1 MFVKVKTRVASVVV
15 VLGVLAVTA
24 TALAIAP
31 AASQVKTRKTAALGT
46 FLVDGKK
53 GKTLYLFEK
62 DKSGKS
68 SCSGSC
74 AANWPPF
81 LTTSKPKAGP
91 GVKASLLSTTKRK
104 DGKLQVTYNK
114 HPLYWFKFDSKAG
127 QTKGEEVNAFG
138 ADWYVISPKGTKIEP
153 KAEDNGGGGY
163 GGGGPTGPTG
173 GYGGGGGGYSP

>member
-1 MFVKVKTRVASVVV
+1 MFVKVKSRVASVGA
-15 VLGVLAVTA
+15 VLGVLAITGA
-24 TALAIAP
+24 ALAMTPAP
-31 AASQVKTRKTAALGT
+31 SQVKTKKTTALGT

-53 GKTLYLFEK
+53 SKTLYLFEK
-62 DKSGKS
+62 DKFAKS
-68 SCSGSC
+68 SCYGAC

-81 LTTSKPKAGP
+81 LTTGKPKAGP
-91 GVKASLLSTTKRK
+91 GVKAALLGTTKRK

-138 ADWYVISPKGTKIEP
+138 ADWYVISSAGKKIEP
-153 KAEDNGGGGY
+153 KEAEG

-173 GYGGGGGGYSP
+173 AGGPPPPPPPPPPYP

>member
-1 MFVKVKTRVASVVV
+1 MFVNFKPRVASVVV

-24 TALAIAP
+24 TALAMAP

-62 DKSGKS
+62 DKAGKS
-68 SCSGSC
+68 SCYGPC
-74 AANWPPF
+74 AANWPSL
-81 LTTSKPKAGP
+81 LTTS
-91 GVKASLLSTTKRK
+91 KRK
-104 DGKLQVTYNK
+104 DGKLQVMYNR

-127 QTKGEEVNAFG
+127 QTKGENVNAFG
-138 ADWYVISPKGTKIEP
+138 ADWYVISPKGKKIEP
-153 KAEDNGGGGY
+153 KEDE

-173 GYGGGGGGYSP
+173 AGGPPPPPPP

>member
-1 MFVKVKTRVASVVV
+1 VNVKSRLASVAA
-15 VLGVLAVTA
+15 VLGVLAITGA
-24 TALAIAP
+24 ALAMTP
-31 AASQVKTRKTAALGT
+31 AASQVKTKKTSALGT
-46 FLVDGKK
+46 LLVDGKK

-68 SCSGSC
+68 SCYASC

-81 LTTSKPKAGP
+81 LTTGKPKAGP
-91 GVKASLLSTTKRK
+91 GVKAALLSTTKRK

-127 QTKGEEVNAFG
+127 QAKGENIHAFG
-138 ADWYVISPKGTKIEP
+138 ADWYVISPKGVKIEP
-153 KAEDNGGGGY
+153 KDD

-173 GYGGGGGGYSP
+173 AGGPPPPPPPPSPPPYP

>member
-1 MFVKVKTRVASVVV
+1 MNLKSRVASVVV

-24 TALAIAP
+24 TALAMTP
-31 AASQVKTRKTAALGT
+31 AASQVKTRKTTALGT

-81 LTTSKPKAGP
+81 LTASKPKEIGRAH
-91 GVKASLLSTTKRK
+91 V
-104 DGKLQVTYNK
+104 
-114 HPLYWFKFDSKAG
+114 
-127 QTKGEEVNAFG
+127 
-138 ADWYVISPKGTKIEP
+138 
-153 KAEDNGGGGY
+153 
-163 GGGGPTGPTG
+163 
-173 GYGGGGGGYSP
+173 

>member
-1 MFVKVKTRVASVVV
+1 MFVNLKPRVASVVV

-24 TALAIAP
+24 TALAMTP
-31 AASQVKTRKTAALGT
+31 AVSQVKTRKTAALGT

-68 SCSGSC
+68 SCYGSC

-81 LTTSKPKAGP
+81 LTTAKPKAGP

-104 DGKLQVTYNK
+104 DGKLQVTYNR

-127 QTKGEEVNAFG
+127 QVKGENVNAFG
-138 ADWYVISPKGTKIEP
+138 ADWYVISPKGKKIEP
-153 KAEDNGGGGY
+153 KE

-173 GYGGGGGGYSP
+173 AGGPPPPPPPPPYP